1 VLVEGRKLFLS
12 AASAI
17 ERDAWC
23 VRVWTRALSPI
34 ALPPPRMTTIAMRQQ
49 RWQYVKKSTAVG
61 QAPDARLVH
70 LLSGCSETSVDL
82 CALPCT
88 LEKVSEC

>member
-34 ALPPPRMTTIAMRQQ
+34 ALPPQDDDDRHASAALAVRQEID
-49 RWQYVKKSTAVG
+49 RSGTGTRRALGALAVRV
-61 QAPDARLVH
+61 Q
-70 LLSGCSETSVDL
+70 
-82 CALPCT
+82 
-88 LEKVSEC
+88 